1 MAVEKVLH
9 DRTRPRKKEDGRPE
23 WSFKAPCYDNRTSC
37 SISAGNDY
45 GVGFKQPVGKEH
57 ASSMESGP
65 IPQRTSQFSP
75 DKIFG
80 PPRGGILKDHGEED
94 KRG

>member
-1 MAVEKVLH
+1 MALEKVLH
-9 DRTRPRKKEDGRPE
+9 DRTKPRKKEDGRPE

-45 GVGFKQPVGKEH
+45 GVGFNQPVGKEK
-57 ASSMESGP
+57 ASDMSAGP
-65 IPQRTSQFSP
+65 IPQDSYCFSP

-80 PPRGGILKDHGEED
+80 HPSGKILKDGSED
-94 KRG
+94 QRG